1 MATNWIVPT
10 DEDLAKIISEAVLQ
24 RANENT
30 DPGSLQ
36 QTAAQAWGDASYRA
50 TYDPSL
56 KDRIADQLDLA
67 VKQFRGAIQIAG
79 KQPLSLTAGSVPPDA
94 CYKHCITLAAYG
106 VISSTPN
113 LQWVVATEKGDASPM
128 TAAFREANKYLEAVT
143 RGRVVVPPTD
153 PTGRDYINPINVP
166 WFGNGANPVGP
177 CFDPNFLSPY
187 PPCPPPD
194 GVCANPFPPFNAAL
208 PINPPVEA
216 VRWGANNA
224 PVDLR
229 TFDSYG
235 PGQCPPW
242 WWPSGNIG
250 QP

>member
-10 DEDLAKIISEAVLQ
+10 TFDLAKIISEAVLA

-30 DPGSLQ
+30 DQASL
-36 QTAAQAWGDASYRA
+36 TATEAMAWGDASYRA
-50 TYDPSL
+50 AFDPTL
-56 KDRIADQLDLA
+56 EDRQADQIDLA

-106 VISSTPN
+106 VISSTLN
-113 LQWVVATEKGDASPM
+113 LQWVVATEKGDASPL

-153 PTGRDYINPINVP
+153 PTGRDYINPVNVP
-166 WFGNGANPVGP
+166 WPGIASGP
-177 CFDPNFLSPY
+177 CFDPNFLIPNANCL
-187 PPCPPPD
+187 PP
-194 GVCANPFPPFNAAL
+194 GVNPCVSPFPPFNAAL
-208 PINPPVEA
+208 PINPPVEP
-216 VRWGANNA
+216 VRLGAGNC
-224 PVDLR
+224 PVDL
-229 TFDSYG
+229 TSFDSYFMQA
-235 PGQCPPW
+235 PY
-242 WWPSGNIG
+242 WWPGGSIG